1 MISRANETTPTF
13 EFTLS
18 PTLITLSDGNN
29 VTISSIEAS
38 TLVGGATDD
47 TFDVSDWT
55 ASVRLVGGAGDNSLT
70 WDAPVGTTSST
81 LNSSL
86 FIAGLLRATL
96 VNIGNA
102 DLTGTPAADTFTLGR
117 FTGTVNIDGGNAAT
131 PPVIDTIAATADANF
146 VLGSASLTYGLTT
159 VSFDTDIAF
168 ISLTGGVSNNTFT
181 VGGFLGTLSLNGLG
195 GSDTYRVTLPAASGL
210 VVNVNDSGTSGTD
223 KLFATPTGLVALLKT
238 ATTSKSGTV
247 AYTGATPASGA
258 NPRISYTGIESVIV

>member
-1 MISRANETTPTF
+1 
-13 EFTLS
+13 
-18 PTLITLSDGNN
+18 
-29 VTISSIEAS
+29 
-38 TLVGGATDD
+38 
-47 TFDVSDWT
+47 
-55 ASVRLVGGAGDNSLT
+55 
-70 WDAPVGTTSST
+70 
-81 LNSSL
+81 L

-146 VLGSASLTYGLTT
+146 VLGSTSLTYGLTT
-159 VSFDTDIAF
+159 VSFNTDIAF

-195 GSDTYRVTLPAASGL
+195 GSDTYRVTLPAASGGL

-223 KLFATPTGLVALLKT
+223 KLFATPTGSVALVKT
-238 ATTSKSGTV
+238 ATTSKSGAV
-247 AYTGATPASGA
+247 AYTGATPPSSA